1 MAITEAVE
9 NYLETIL
16 ILSHKQPDVH
26 AIDICSY
33 LGYSRPTVSII
44 LNKMKDEGLVTVD
57 DDNHIR
63 LTDMGRDVAERIYD
77 RHTVLTDFFV
87 YLGVNRD
94 VASEDACMVEH
105 DISDETFERLKAHYK
120 MLAEGKGG
128 LTACCSEGQN
138 E

>member
-33 LGYSRPTVSII
+33 LGYSRPTVSIV
-44 LNKMKDEGLVTVD
+44 LKKMKDDNLVNVD
-57 DDNHIR
+57 SDNHIT
-63 LTDMGRDVAERIYD
+63 LTERGRDVAEHIYD
-77 RHTVLTDFFV
+77 RHNVLSSFFE

-94 VASEDACMVEH
+94 VAAEDACKVEH
-105 DISDETFERLKAHYK
+105 DLSNETFDLLKAYCNK
-120 MLAEGKGG
+120 IIGN
-128 LTACCSEGQN
+128 N
-138 E
+138 ESK

>member
-16 ILSHKQPDVH
+16 ILSKAQPDVH

-44 LNKMKDEGLVTVD
+44 LKKMRDDDLVNVNS
-57 DDNHIR
+57 DNHIT
-63 LTDMGRDVAERIYD
+63 LTDTGREIAERIYD
-77 RHTVLTDFFV
+77 RHNTLSAFFIL
-87 YLGVNRD
+87 LGVKKD
-94 VASEDACMVEH
+94 QALDDACKIEH
-105 DISDETFERLKAHYK
+105 DLSDETYSLLKKHYLEMSEK
-120 MLAEGKGG
+120 LGK
-128 LTACCSEGQN
+128 TE

>member
-16 ILSHKQPDVH
+16 ILSKAQPDVH

-44 LNKMKDEGLVTVD
+44 LKKMRDDGLVDVD
-57 DDNHIR
+57 GNNHIT
-63 LTDMGRDVAERIYD
+63 LTENGREIAERIYD
-77 RHTVLTDFFV
+77 RHNIISAFFIL
-87 YLGVNRD
+87 LGVKKD
-94 VASEDACMVEH
+94 QALDDACKIEH
-105 DISDETFERLKAHYK
+105 DLSDETYTLLKKHYLE
-120 MLAEGKGG
+120 LAGKAEPNGG
-128 LTACCSEGQN
+128 IN